1 MGFRHAK
8 EYYDSFGNLLVLI
21 RYICPDGYKLGAW
34 LTNQRT
40 NLITKDKQRKLSQDK
55 IDRLNSIG
63 IIWSIVDAKWYQ
75 NFEEAKKYY
84 QKHNDIS
91 AIPRDYKTS
100 DRQDLFA
107 WVESQKRA
115 FCDGKLSPEKTALL
129 NELKIDWLLPMQRAW
144 ENAFSLAKN
153 YFNQYGN
160 LNVPATFKCENRFML
175 EVWIRSQRKNKGKLT
190 PQQIEKLYAIN
201 MIWD

>member
-1 MGFRHAK
+1 MIW
-8 EYYDSFGNLLVLI
+8 N
-21 RYICPDGYKLGAW
+21 
-34 LTNQRT
+34 
-40 NLITKDKQRKLSQDK
+40 IT
-55 IDRLNSIG
+55 
-63 IIWSIVDAKWYQ
+63 DAKWYQ

-91 AIPRDYKTS
+91 TIPRAYKTS
-100 DRQDLFA
+100 NGQDLFA
-107 WVESQKRA
+107 WVESQKHA

-160 LNVPATFKCENRFML
+160 LKVPSTFKCKNGFML
-175 EVWIRSQRKNKGKLT
+175 GVWIRSQRKNKGKLT
-190 PQQIEKLYAIN
+190 PQQIEKLDAIN